1 MHVAVEAQEVPEYV
15 ARLSTH
21 FSSHLISFGNF
32 ARDSKLPGGFCSF
45 LSSFLLA
52 TVDVYDTSVYGRVV
66 NSKDDGAS
74 NLSATHIRV
83 CHQDTQQHAADQ
95 SVTLV
100 CPTV

>member
-21 FSSHLISFGNF
+21 FCSHLISFGNF
-32 ARDSKLPGGFCSF
+32 ARDSKLRGFCSF

-52 TVDVYDTSVYGRVV
+52 TVDVYDTSIYGRVV

-74 NLSATHIRV
+74 NLSATHIRA
-83 CHQDTQQHAADQ
+83 CHQDTQEHAADQ
-95 SVTLV
+95 SVTRV